1 MVLGYL
7 PYLSAIH
14 PTLKLCILVDPERES
29 EIFAALAAGAESYC
43 FKNAPLEQLAEAI
56 QLTHTGWFDLDPK
69 MAQRILIKVKD
80 LPIEAIL
87 TQQEL
92 VILGLI
98 AEEASYEAIA
108 SSLGITIGMVKTQI
122 GKILNRLYLSELIQ
136 NSVKTLHQPS

>member
-1 MVLGYL
+1 MRV
-7 PYLSAIH
+7 
-14 PTLKLCILVDPERES
+14 
-29 EIFAALAAGAESYC
+29 
-43 FKNAPLEQLAEAI
+43 EQLVEAI
-56 QLTHTGWFDLDPK
+56 QLTHTGRSYLDPK

-80 LPIEAIL
+80 IPIEAIL

-92 VILGLI
+92 VILELI
-98 AEEASYEAIA
+98 AEEASYEAIS